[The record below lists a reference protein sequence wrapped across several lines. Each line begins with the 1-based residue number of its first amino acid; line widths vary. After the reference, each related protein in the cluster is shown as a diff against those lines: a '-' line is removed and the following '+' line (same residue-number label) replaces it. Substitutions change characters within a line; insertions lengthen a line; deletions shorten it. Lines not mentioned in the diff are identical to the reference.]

1 MTLVKP
7 KSDDQVQGEQ
17 TKKRTH
23 RLPRPKHGKRW
34 SLLIVALLLILAFA
48 GKFLLSKGPSA
59 AAITYTEERVAPRT
73 ITNSL
78 TGSGT
83 LQPANS
89 YTVTTLIEGEVLS
102 ADFEE
107 GDMVEQDSVL
117 YEIDSEDA
125 AANIEK
131 AQISLSQAQRSYE
144 STAENQT
151 VKANSSGTLYTLDVK
166 EGDEVSQGQTIA
178 TIRNDSTMTLTVPFP
193 AEDAATFHVGQTAQV
208 TLDGSFETLTGTVQS
223 ISGGNAVGT
232 GNTITRDVTIAVQN
246 PGGLSAVQ
254 VATASVNGLG
264 SAGNGT
270 FTYQSESTVTA
281 SASGTV
287 AAVHVSEGSAVSKG
301 QVLIT
306 LGGDDL
312 EDQLQNAADSLRN
325 AELSMENTQKQL
337 ENYTITS
344 PISGTVIDKEYKAG
358 DTVESGKTL
367 CTIYDLSYLEMTL
380 NIDELDISTVEAGQT
395 VQITA
400 EAVEG
405 KTFTGVVTKVSVA
418 GTTSGGITSYPVTV
432 RIDETDGLLPGMNVD
447 AEIVLEEAADTLA
460 IPSSAVTRGSGN
472 TSLVLITQDS
482 PSAESAVEQESPEGY
497 VYVQVETGIS
507 DNSYVQIH
515 SSGGGPHLHA
525 HRKGGI
531 CGYRWPVR
539 LRKIHLH
546 EHHRLPGCA
555 HLRHLSAGRTGRR
568 ADGYQSVGSDPQ
580 RAAGV
585 HLSAVQPAAQAGPAG
600 KCGGTADV
608 CRRPQGG
615 APAAGPR
622 GTGAGRPGRQAP
634 PSAQSALRRSA
645 AAGVHRP
652 GPGRPSRRHPG
663 RRAHRRPGLSHQPG
677 GAGDAPGP
685 APSGQHGGTYHP

>member
-1 MTLVKP
+1 M
-7 KSDDQVQGEQ
+7 
-17 TKKRTH
+17 
-23 RLPRPKHGKRW
+23 
-34 SLLIVALLLILAFA
+34 
-48 GKFLLSKGPSA
+48 
-59 AAITYTEERVAPRT
+59 
-73 ITNSL
+73 
-78 TGSGT
+78 
-83 LQPANS
+83 
-89 YTVTTLIEGEVLS
+89 
-102 ADFEE
+102 
-107 GDMVEQDSVL
+107 
-117 YEIDSEDA
+117 
-125 AANIEK
+125 
-131 AQISLSQAQRSYE
+131 
-144 STAENQT
+144 
-151 VKANSSGTLYTLDVK
+151 
-166 EGDEVSQGQTIA
+166 
-178 TIRNDSTMTLTVPFP
+178 
-193 AEDAATFHVGQTAQV
+193 
-208 TLDGSFETLTGTVQS
+208 
-223 ISGGNAVGT
+223 
-232 GNTITRDVTIAVQN
+232 TIAVQN

-287 AAVHVSEGSAVSKG
+287 AAVHVSEGSAVCKG

-507 DNSYVQIH
+507 DNSYVQIL
-515 SSGGGPHLHA
+515 SGLQEGDTVAYVTRSTESGSMMMGGMPGAMGGDMPAGMPSGMGSAPGGGMPSGGGP
-525 HRKGGI
+525 GG
-531 CGYRWPVR
+531 GSRD
-539 LRKIHLH
+539 
-546 EHHRLPGCA
+546 E
-555 HLRHLSAGRTGRR
+555 R
-568 ADGYQSVGSDPQ
+568 ADRISSGLQDLSDGDTTVRAADHISMRIEKGEFVAIVGQSGSGKSTCMNIIGCLDVPTSGTYLLDGRDVGQMDTNQLAAIRNELLGFIFQQYNLLPKLDLLENVEVPLMYAGVPKAERRQ
-580 RAAGV
+580 RAREVLEQVGLGDKLH
-585 HLSAVQPAAQAGPAG
+585 HLTNQLS
-600 KCGGTADV
+600 GGQQQRVSIA
-608 CRRPQGG
+608 R
-615 APAAGPR
+615 AL
-622 GTGAGRPGRQAP
+622 AGRPAVILADEPTG
-634 PSAQSALRRSA
+634 ALDS
-645 AAGVHRP
+645 HT
-652 GPGRPSRRHPG
+652 SREV
-663 RRAHRRPGLSHQPG
+663 L
-677 GAGDAPGP
+677 GDAPGP
-685 APSGQHGGTYHP
+685 APSGQHGGTHHP